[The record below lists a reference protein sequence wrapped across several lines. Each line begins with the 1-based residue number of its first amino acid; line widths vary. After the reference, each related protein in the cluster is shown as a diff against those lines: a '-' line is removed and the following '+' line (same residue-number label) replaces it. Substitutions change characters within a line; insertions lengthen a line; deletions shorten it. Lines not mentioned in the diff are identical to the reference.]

1 MKTWKDIEMSKFKVG
16 DKVIVVNA
24 DSVYDNYFNGDIGVV
39 VDYDTNPKTAGFV
52 RREDGFMM
60 NVYWTEIKHLE
71 ENKEMTAEQ
80 MRDEVV
86 RIDKRIEE
94 ANKDIENAQK
104 EREALVEKL
113 REKGFELTT
122 ASEEVTINSVKV
134 GEKYIFISK
143 SVGDDFNNGEVVTI
157 TEVLGEHNPYPISAQ
172 NSSGVEDALQIHQLK
187 KI

>member
-1 MKTWKDIEMSKFKVG
+1 MSKFKIG

-80 MRDEVV
+80 IRNEIL
-86 RIDKRIEE
+86 RIDVRIEE
-94 ANKDIENAQK
+94 AKKDIENAET
-104 EREALVEKL
+104 ERSVLVEKL
-113 REKGFELTT
+113 REKGLQLFNAAT
-122 ASEEVTINSVKV
+122 AEIGVTPVPCTVDNVKE
-134 GEKYIFISK
+134 GIFWSW
-143 SVGDDFNNGEVVTI
+143 
-157 TEVLGEHNPYPISAQ
+157 
-172 NSSGVEDALQIHQLK
+172 
-187 KI
+187 